1 MVWRRLRA
9 GETDHEILWLCV
21 SLASFALA
29 VLWLKWRLPV
39 PHCVFHEATGL
50 PCPTCGATRC
60 MRDLFAGHFSTAPG
74 WNPLFFFVL
83 AAGVLFDC
91 YAAVVLAFRLPRL
104 RFEKIPRRT
113 ASALRAGAVLLGL
126 ANWLYLVTVGR

>member
-1 MVWRRLRA
+1 MIWRRLRA
-9 GETDHEILWLCV
+9 DETDHEIVWLCV

-29 VLWLKWRLPV
+29 VVWLKWHLPV
-39 PHCVFHEATGL
+39 PRCFFHEATGL

-60 MRDLFAGHFSTAPG
+60 MRALIAGNFSAALR

-91 YAAVVLAFRLPRL
+91 YAAVVLLFRLPRL
-104 RFEKIPRRT
+104 RFEKIPRR
-113 ASALRAGAVLLGL
+113 AANAIRACAVTLVL
-126 ANWLYLVTVGR
+126 ANWFYLVCAGR